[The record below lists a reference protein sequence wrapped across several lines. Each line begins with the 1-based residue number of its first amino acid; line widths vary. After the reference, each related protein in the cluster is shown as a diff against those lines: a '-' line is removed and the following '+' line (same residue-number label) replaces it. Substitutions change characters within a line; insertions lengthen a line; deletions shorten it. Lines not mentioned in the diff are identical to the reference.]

1 MTRSALPSY
10 CINFNQRVVLL
21 SLSHSIMYD
30 SDSSEF
36 ESIMDHFSTCALVAN
51 MHIES
56 HRETLE
62 NSMKVSRKSRVDY

>member
-10 CINFNQRVVLL
+10 CINFNQRVVVL

-30 SDSSEF
+30 IGSSEF
-36 ESIMDHFSTCALVAN
+36 ESIMDHCALVAN

-56 HRETLE
+56 CRQTLE
-62 NSMKVSRKSRVDY
+62 NSNESVKEI